1 MYNLTVIGGGLGGY
15 GAAIRAAQKGKKVLL
30 IEKDKIGGTCL
41 NLGCI
46 PTKALLYSSFLYE
59 KTKEY
64 KRYGISVEN
73 VEYNWNEIIKFK
85 DSIVDKL
92 VKGVEFLLKKNRVTI
107 IKGEAKFIGEKKISV
122 NGENY
127 ESDYFLIATGSKSST
142 PPFLTKN
149 IESNI
154 FFSDKLFSLEKLPES
169 IAIVGAGVIGVEA
182 ATIFSRLGKRVY
194 LIEIMN
200 QIIPGADKE
209 SVSYIRKSLKKKGV
223 EILTSTLVKEI
234 NKEKSNF
241 KIIVEKGKEKSEII
255 SEAILIS
262 TGRTGNSES
271 LNLES
276 IKIKTDKKG
285 FVNTAADFKLK
296 DWLYAVGDI
305 RGGKLLAHKALHEGI
320 MAVENMFEDKKFSTE
335 EELIPGVVYTEP
347 EYASVGLTEEQA
359 KERYENIRIGRFPLA
374 ANGRALIQGESGGFV
389 KMIFGENKLTGA
401 HIVSPAAGEMITTL
415 EYAIKNKAEYKDME
429 NIIFP
434 HPTVSE
440 TIGESLMNA
449 FNEAIHIINR

>member
-127 ESDYFLIATGSKSST
+127 ESDYFLIATGSKPST

-234 NKEKSNF
+234 NKEIEGNDRYDIHYKSGYELFLIETADYSLRYEFSFYYKELNVSSTANIRKMFSTRF
-241 KIIVEKGKEKSEII
+241 KINAIVQKKAHLRGIGLGTPMLIEKVEPFSGEKCIY
-255 SEAILIS
+255 
-262 TGRTGNSES
+262 
-271 LNLES
+271 
-276 IKIKTDKKG
+276 K
-285 FVNTAADFKLK
+285 
-296 DWLYAVGDI
+296 
-305 RGGKLLAHKALHEGI
+305 
-320 MAVENMFEDKKFSTE
+320 NM
-335 EELIPGVVYTEP
+335 
-347 EYASVGLTEEQA
+347 
-359 KERYENIRIGRFPLA
+359 N
-374 ANGRALIQGESGGFV
+374 
-389 KMIFGENKLTGA
+389 
-401 HIVSPAAGEMITTL
+401 
-415 EYAIKNKAEYKDME
+415 
-429 NIIFP
+429 
-434 HPTVSE
+434 
-440 TIGESLMNA
+440 
-449 FNEAIHIINR
+449 

>member
-1 MYNLTVIGGGLGGY
+1 MYDLIAIGGGLGGY

-30 IEKDKIGGTCL
+30 VEKDKIGGTCL

-64 KRYGISVEN
+64 KKYGISVEN
-73 VEYNWNEIIKFK
+73 VGYNWEDILKFK
-85 DSIVDKL
+85 DEIIYKL
-92 VKGVEFLLKKNRVTI
+92 VKGVEFLLKKNKITI
-107 IKGEAKFIGEKKISV
+107 IKGEAKFMGEKKISV

-127 ESDYFLIATGSKSST
+127 ESDYFLIATGSKPAI
-142 PPFLTKN
+142 PPFLKDNT
-149 IESNI
+149 ESNI

-182 ATIFSRLGKRVY
+182 ATIFSRLGKKVY

-209 SVSYIRKSLKKKGV
+209 SVGYLRKILKKKGV
-223 EILTSTLVKEI
+223 EILTSSFVKEI
-234 NKEKSNF
+234 KKEGKLL
-241 KIIVEKGKEKSEII
+241 KTTVEKGEEIKELTTAS
-255 SEAILIS
+255 ILIS
-262 TGRTGNSES
+262 TGRTGNSDN

-276 IKIKTDKKG
+276 IGIKTDKKG
-285 FVNTAADFKLK
+285 FVKTTEDFKLK

-320 MAVENMFEDKKFSTE
+320 MAVENMFENKNFSTDE
-335 EELIPGVVYTEP
+335 NLIPGVVYTEP
-347 EYASVGLTEEQA
+347 EYASVGLTEERA
-359 KERYENIRIGRFPLA
+359 RERWRNIRIGKFPLA
-374 ANGRALIQGESGGFV
+374 ANGRALIQGESEGFV
-389 KMIFGENKLTGA
+389 KMIFGENKLVGA
-401 HIVSPAAGEMITTL
+401 HIISPAAGEMITAL
-415 EYAIKNKAEYKDME
+415 EYAIKNEAEYKDME

-440 TIGESLMNA
+440 TIGESIMNA
-449 FNEAIHIINR
+449 FNEAIHIIN